1 VAVEVALAASEAAG
15 LAEAVAS
22 AAVVADSVAAVAVSV
37 VAALRGA
44 GEMPSRLQRLQMN
57 LFDGWFQ
64 IHRRFP
70 PELLDDMAAAIADG
84 EHTHL
89 GEVRFAVESR
99 LPLQAVWMGLDA
111 STRARQ
117 VFGQLGVWDTEH
129 NCGVLV
135 YVLMAEHRIE
145 IVADR
150 GIARRVAPEEW
161 AAICAGMREH
171 FAAGQWR
178 AGALHGITEV
188 HALLAEHF
196 PGHGRARPDEL
207 PDRPVLL

>member
-1 VAVEVALAASEAAG
+1 MALA
-15 LAEAVAS
+15 
-22 AAVVADSVAAVAVSV
+22 
-37 VAALRGA
+37 
-44 GEMPSRLQRLQMN
+44 QRLFAN
-57 LFDGWFQ
+57 LFEGWYQ
-64 IHRRFP
+64 VHRRFP
-70 PELLDDMAAAIADG
+70 NDLLDDMTSAIADG

-99 LPLQAVWMGLDA
+99 LSPHAVFAGVDA
-111 STRARQ
+111 QTRARQ

-129 NCGVLV
+129 NCGVLL
-135 YVLMAEHRIE
+135 YLLLSEHRIE

-150 GIARRVAPEEW
+150 GIAKRVKPEEW
-161 AAICAGMREH
+161 VGICDVMQQR

-188 HALLAEHF
+188 HALLAKHF
-196 PGHGRARPDEL
+196 PSHGKPRPDEL